1 MKKYLFVHL
10 IILSAAAFLW
20 AQEAPVA
27 AEPAPAAAPAAEAPA
42 PAPAPK
48 PAAAEPAVD
57 IEAEGTVTWGID
69 LGKGKMSAKTIKHG
83 FTNEASWKVSFPLM
97 KKASRTSTGNDVPV
111 YGEVTLQDI
120 ELNLTS
126 EKDKNGGNFTVGGKV
141 KEIEAKFVF
150 YGAYITAFDAP
161 SFKSNYAN
169 LWDPLKK
176 NGKFKKGSDTFKFEP
191 GFDGYGFKIGYANE
205 QFMDLDVGLKFGSNG
220 NWNSGDPDPQPA
232 ETKFKYF
239 NGRDSLD
246 DHEVAYDIVNHIV
259 YHGEKVDT
267 SKLTDI
273 VIPGQAVGTI
283 PPLTVIPSQTLENW
297 EDGGDTPKEGTYLFA
312 KRGDADGKDVHSK
325 YGAGLDFALKPLG
338 KMLTL
343 ALTVNSTFAPA
354 KDYKRVGGD
363 KDTNVKLSTGA
374 EITSEPIDA
383 LKLKLGFD
391 GGMMYGKKFAW
402 DMLFNT
408 EYKWVGGG
416 LYVASDKAKYG
427 AGKTDMAAY
436 VKFETKA
443 GAKEASNLVKG
454 LDAGVYL
461 GFYKLTT
468 TKKAAELPML
478 LKGWV
483 SYKAAINDSS
493 WIKPFTTI
501 WMQNNRLAN
510 NKPGVAYDVGV
521 TYSPAEK
528 VELTAKWMHGKVGNN
543 HLWKLI
549 SAPAVFDHNGRFTLA
564 LKVKY

>member
-141 KEIEAKFVF
+141 KDIEAKFVF

-239 NGRDSLD
+239 NGRDGVGD
-246 DHEVAYDIVNHIV
+246 DGIAYDIINHIV
-259 YHGEKVDT
+259 YLGKEVD
-267 SKLTDI
+267 I
-273 VIPGQAVGTI
+273 NTI
-283 PPLTVIPSQTLENW
+283 PEVAPDVRTWAIAKNKEGKNIT
-297 EDGGDTPKEGTYLFA
+297 TPPEGTYLFA

-343 ALTVNSTFAPA
+343 ALTVNSTFVQA
-354 KDYKRVGGD
+354 KDYRRVDGD
-363 KDTNVKLSTGA
+363 KDTNVNLSTGA

-391 GGMMYGKKFAW
+391 GGMMHGKKFAW

-416 LYVASDKAKYG
+416 LYVASDTTSYG

-443 GAKEASNLVKG
+443 GAKEASNLLKG

-461 GFYKLTT
+461 GFYKLLT
-468 TKKAAELPML
+468 TKKAAEFPML
-478 LKGWV
+478 LKGWA

-501 WMQNNRLAN
+501 WMETNRLAN

-521 TYSPAEK
+521 TYSPVEK

-543 HLWKLI
+543 HLWNLV
-549 SAPAVFDHNGRFTLA
+549 SAPAVYDHNGRFTLA